1 MCLYVLL
8 SVCPPSDLNDNC
20 NYSCSHLSFKRAILI
35 HIIDLLH
42 SLAYDVDVL
51 CLNVAVVNT
60 TLSNT
65 NGTSPAHGVDFEPDT
80 PNQRLTNITFRDCTS
95 INNQGAGY
103 GFDFAGLTA
112 KKWCV
117 ASNRMPSSIP
127 PHY

>member
-1 MCLYVLL
+1 MY
-8 SVCPPSDLNDNC
+8 LNHDYGYNDV
-20 NYSCSHLSFKRAILI
+20 Y
-35 HIIDLLH
+35 III
-42 SLAYDVDVL
+42 
-51 CLNVAVVNT
+51 NVAVINT
-60 TLSNT
+60 TFSNT

-80 PNQRLTNITFRDCTS
+80 PNQRLTNITFCDCTS